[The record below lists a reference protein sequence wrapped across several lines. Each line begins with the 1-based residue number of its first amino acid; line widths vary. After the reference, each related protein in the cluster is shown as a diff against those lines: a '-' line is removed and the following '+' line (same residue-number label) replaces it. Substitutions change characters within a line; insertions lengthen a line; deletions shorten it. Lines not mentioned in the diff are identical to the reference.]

1 MYGYTNKPIV
11 LTKRG
16 MFYTN
21 NKSIVMVEKWTFFIK
36 SDIVL
41 EHVVQISNRKGRKMN
56 IFLYKPIVLTKKGYV
71 LYK

>member
-1 MYGYTNKPIV
+1 MFYTNKSIV
-11 LTKRG
+11 MVRG

-36 SDIVL
+36 SGIVL